1 VDDDNSV
8 VAGIDDLRWL
18 QDVVLPGAP
27 VVVKVVD
34 HGIALHGITR
44 FADLSRGERPMA
56 AAAAAALA
64 AVACL
69 ASVVFGIVV
78 LTTKW
83 PPPALPGPSG

>member
-27 VVVKVVD
+27 VVAKVVD
-34 HGIALHGITR
+34 HGIALYGVTR

-64 AVACL
+64 ALAAVACL

-78 LTTKW
+78 LTTK
-83 PPPALPGPSG
+83 